1 MNKIL
6 TAQELKDEIKFGLGG
21 GYLFIGEEEY
31 MKHYYLTEIRK
42 KVLGNDEDGLFRHKK
57 I

>member
-31 MKHYYLTEIRK
+31 MKHHYLAEIRK
-42 KVLGNDEDGLFRHKK
+42 KVLIEQQSNKDYLAD